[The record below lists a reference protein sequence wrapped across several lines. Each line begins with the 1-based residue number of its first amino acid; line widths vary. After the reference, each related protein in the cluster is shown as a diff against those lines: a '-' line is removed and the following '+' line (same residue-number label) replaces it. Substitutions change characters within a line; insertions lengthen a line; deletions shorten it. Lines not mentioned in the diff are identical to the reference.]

1 MEYSR
6 WIFIHKSIITVSDKT
21 MVYKKGA
28 FTAGQKQIMVNAEKR
43 AKKIL
48 DTRAYYGNVEKAT
61 CAYVKSTF

>member
-28 FTAGQKQIMVNAEKR
+28 FTAGQKQIIV
-43 AKKIL
+43 
-48 DTRAYYGNVEKAT
+48 NVEKVT